1 MKLINLELEESHF
14 CRKKATLDRDRD
26 ANLLSLDDVH
36 SLYVY
41 SCPDRYCLSLE

>member
-26 ANLLSLDDVH
+26 AI
-36 SLYVY
+36 
-41 SCPDRYCLSLE
+41 CLA